1 MRTISLATAFAAA
14 TLLGSLATTARAQTG
29 SQGAADLRDR
39 RYCEI
44 LLGYIYAAKINTPT
58 FNTIGYSYCPQHKMS
73 SLNLNR
79 LKKENAADVIF
90 LNGPRHWVMDAINGL
105 DVSGSGETKNF
116 GGLEMTKVASTQVP
130 LSALKGGLT
139 QTPYTTTEISR
150 TTIWIYDAHKA
161 VFELTDPS
169 GAVYIMQSY
178 SQQVDPNLKMSD
190 LPSLGSRLKLP
201 AGWTYKTEILQQ
213 DLELN
218 SNGLATITHD
228 DLQDTYQK
236 R

>member
-1 MRTISLATAFAAA
+1 MRTSSLATAFVAA
-14 TLLGSLATTARAQTG
+14 TLFGSVATAAPAQTAT
-29 SQGAADLRDR
+29 QGAGDLRDR

-44 LLGYIYAAKINTPT
+44 LLGYIYAASINTPV
-58 FNTIGYSYCPQHKMS
+58 FNTIGYNYCPQRKMS
-73 SLNLNR
+73 SLHLNV
-79 LKKENAADVIF
+79 LKKENAADVAF
-90 LNGPRHWVMDAINGL
+90 LNGPRHWVLDAINGL
-105 DVSGSGETKNF
+105 DVSSSGETKNF
-116 GGLEMTKVASTQVP
+116 GGIEMTKVGRLQLP

-139 QTPYTTTEISR
+139 PAPYTNTEVSR

-161 VFELTDPS
+161 VFELTDPN

-213 DLELN
+213 ELELN
-218 SNGLATITHD
+218 SNGLATVTQD
-228 DLQDTYQK
+228 DLDDTYQK

>member
-1 MRTISLATAFAAA
+1 MRTISLATAFVAA
-14 TLLGSLATTARAQTG
+14 TLLGSAATTASARAG
-29 SQGAADLRDR
+29 SQGAGDLRDR

-44 LLGYIYAAKINTPT
+44 LLGYIYAAKINAPV
-58 FNTIGYSYCPQHKMS
+58 FNTIGFNYCPQDKMS
-73 SLNLNR
+73 SLDLNAV
-79 LKKENAADVIF
+79 KKENAAAVAF

-116 GGLEMTKVASTQVP
+116 GGIEMTKVARTQVP
-130 LSALKGGLT
+130 LGALKGGLT
-139 QTPYTTTEISR
+139 PIPYTTMDVSR

-178 SQQVDPNLKMSD
+178 SQQVDPSLKMSD

-213 DLELN
+213 GLELN

>member
-1 MRTISLATAFAAA
+1 MRTISLATAFVAA
-14 TLLGSLATTARAQTG
+14 TLLGSAATAARAQTE
-29 SQGAADLRDR
+29 SQGVGHLRDR

-44 LLGYIYAAKINTPT
+44 WLGYIYAAHVNTPM
-58 FNTIGYSYCPQHKMS
+58 FNTIGYNDCPQNKMS
-73 SLNLNR
+73 SLELNR
-79 LKKENAADVIF
+79 LKKQNAAAAAF
-90 LNGPRHWVMDAINGL
+90 FNGPRHWVLDAINGL
-105 DVSGSGETKNF
+105 DVSSSGETKNF
-116 GGLEMTKVASTQVP
+116 GGMEMTKVARAVLP
-130 LSALKGGLT
+130 LSALKRGLT
-139 QTPYTTTEISR
+139 PIPYTTMDVSR

-213 DLELN
+213 TLELN

-228 DLQDTYQK
+228 GLQDTYQK